1 MLDNDTQIK
10 SSNRTQVSKG
20 PHLSIQNLKQV
31 PGNIFKQAT
40 LIILALMTLF
50 PLYFMFNSSFKTR
63 AEFID
68 NLLGLP
74 AFFTFQNYASVI
86 QHPHLF
92 TWFKNSFILTAS
104 SVVLA
109 TAVSIPAAFAFA
121 KMEFKGKDTLF
132 NLITPLMVIPPI
144 VMIIPMFIIFRTFRL
159 INTIWGPVV
168 IYIGL
173 MIPFTIY
180 MLRNFF
186 ITIPREIEEAALIDG
201 ASTLQILTSIY
212 IPLSRP
218 ALITSMLVNGVWVW
232 NELLIALVFLQTDE
246 LRTLV
251 VGISVSLQKRFTLDV
266 PALMAGLAIVT
277 IPMILLYILGQR
289 ALVRGLVTGY
299 DK

>member
-1 MLDNDTQIK
+1 LNKINRVNYFK
-10 SSNRTQVSKG
+10 SPRLNSHLFKGERSKAV
-20 PHLSIQNLKQV
+20 LKQ
-31 PGNIFKQAT
+31 GS
-40 LIILALMTLF
+40 LILLTFVVVF
-50 PLYFMFNSSFKTR
+50 PLYFMFSSSFKTR

-68 NLLGLP
+68 NILRLP
-74 AFFTFQNYASVI
+74 TAFTLQNYISVI

-92 TWFKNSFILTAS
+92 TWFKNSFILTTF
-104 SVVLA
+104 SVILA

-132 NLITPLMVIPPI
+132 MVITPLMVIPPI
-144 VMIIPMFIIFRTFRL
+144 VMIIPMFILFRTIKM
-159 INTIWGPVV
+159 INTIWGPMV
-168 IYIGL
+168 IYTGL

-180 MLRNFF
+180 LLRNFF
-186 ITIPREIEEAALIDG
+186 ITIPKEIEEAALIDG
-201 ASTLQILTSIY
+201 ATTFQVLTKIY
-212 IPLSRP
+212 LPLSRP

-277 IPMILLYILGQR
+277 IPMILLYFVGQR
-289 ALVRGLVTGY
+289 ALVRGLVTGFQ
-299 DK
+299 K

>member
-1 MLDNDTQIK
+1 MNK
-10 SSNRTQVSKG
+10 SKKTNRAYNHKSR
-20 PHLSIQNLKQV
+20 HLNAHILNEEHVKAV
-31 PGNIFKQAT
+31 FKQGF
-40 LIILALMTLF
+40 LILLTFVVVF
-50 PLYFMFNSSFKTR
+50 PLYFMFSSSFKTR

-74 AFFTFQNYASVI
+74 AVFTLQNYISVI

-92 TWFKNSFILTAS
+92 TWFKNSFILTTL
-104 SVVLA
+104 SVILA

-121 KMEFKGKDTLF
+121 KMEFKGKDALF
-132 NLITPLMVIPPI
+132 TVITPLMVIPPI
-144 VMIIPMFIIFRTFRL
+144 VMIIPMFILFRTFKM
-159 INTIWGPVV
+159 INTIWGPMV
-168 IYIGL
+168 IYAGL

-180 MLRNFF
+180 LLRYFF
-186 ITIPREIEEAALIDG
+186 ITIPKEIEEAALIDG
-201 ASTLQILTSIY
+201 ATTFQILTKIY
-212 IPLSRP
+212 LPLSRP

-277 IPMILLYILGQR
+277 IPMILLYFFGQR
-289 ALVRGLVTGY
+289 ALVRGLVTGFQ
-299 DK
+299 K